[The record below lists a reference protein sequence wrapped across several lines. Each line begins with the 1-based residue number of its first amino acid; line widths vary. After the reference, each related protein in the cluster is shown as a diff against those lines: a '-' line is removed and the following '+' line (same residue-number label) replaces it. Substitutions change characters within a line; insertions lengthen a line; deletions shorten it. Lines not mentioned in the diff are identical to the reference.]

1 MNQWIRAGL
10 PLALFLVIAWFLL
23 KGLDRNP
30 RDIPSPLINK
40 PAPSEVLEGL
50 NVLDMQSQALRVKDL
65 KGQVWLLNVWGSW
78 CSGCQVEH
86 PLLNRLAA
94 EGLLPIV
101 GLAWKDSPAQ
111 SRDWLS
117 RLGNPYATVLMDLQ
131 GKAAIEWGVYGA
143 PETFLIDKDNTVR
156 FKHVGPLTADIID
169 KQLRPMIEQLKP

>member
-1 MNQWIRAGL
+1 MNRWIRAGL

-30 RDIPSPLINK
+30 REIPSPLINT
-40 PAPSEVLEGL
+40 PAPSAVLEVLD
-50 NVLDMQSQALRVKDL
+50 VLDVQSQALRVKDL

-86 PLLNRLAA
+86 PLLNQLAA
-94 EGLLPIV
+94 ERLLPIV
-101 GLAWKDSPAQ
+101 GLAWKDAPTQ

-143 PETFLIDKDNTVR
+143 PETFLIDKDNNVR

-169 KQLRPMIEQLKP
+169 KQLRPMIEHLKH

>member
-1 MNQWIRAGL
+1 MNRWIRAGL

-40 PAPSEVLEGL
+40 AAPSEVLEGL
-50 NVLDMQSQALRVKDL
+50 DVLDMQSQALRVKDL
-65 KGQVWLLNVWGSW
+65 KGQVGLLNVWGSW

-94 EGLLPIV
+94 ERLLPIV
-101 GLAWKDSPAQ
+101 GLAWKDSPAK